1 MLRYY
6 SWNIPK
12 IERWGR
18 MEATGDN
25 QRKMSMILKDQPNY
39 LMFSLTGRCETVRAP
54 VKQKPYRCI
63 DAEIMSWGIFSRV
76 HQGAIKRGKRN
87 GLSTEKGGIIWYDWS
102 NMCSNIKI
110 IAAAWTRSIFRLSVL
125 CHLFGSC
132 STNTLKTVKQTQ
144 TGISLLGFRSE
155 VSRSH
160 RGMFISRKNGIDS
173 YELFYFNSNLPAHEK
188 WRQTYFSSAGFFLKQ
203 LIWGLEKKMSGWFD

>member
-1 MLRYY
+1 M
-6 SWNIPK
+6 
-12 IERWGR
+12 
-18 MEATGDN
+18 
-25 QRKMSMILKDQPNY
+25 
-39 LMFSLTGRCETVRAP
+39 
-54 VKQKPYRCI
+54 YRCRNNV
-63 DAEIMSWGIFSRV
+63 MRHFFTSTPGSYKTGIEKWFE
-76 HQGAIKRGKRN
+76 HWKRGV
-87 GLSTEKGGIIWYDWS
+87 SYDTIDQTCVPS
-102 NMCSNIKI
+102 IKI

-160 RGMFISRKNGIDS
+160 RGTFISRKNGIDS

-188 WRQTYFSSAGFFLKQ
+188 WRQTYFSSAGLFLKQ
-203 LIWGLEKKMSGWFD
+203 LIWGLEKKNVWMVWLKL

>member
-39 LMFSLTGRCETVRAP
+39 LMFLLTGRCETVRAP

-76 HQGAIKRGKRN
+76 MVWALKRGV
-87 GLSTEKGGIIWYDWS
+87 SYDTIDQTCVPS
-102 NMCSNIKI
+102 IKI

-188 WRQTYFSSAGFFLKQ
+188 WRQTYFSSVGLFLKQ